1 MQYKWTVL
9 TVTTVGVLM
18 SGIDGR
24 VMIVGLPT
32 VAAALH
38 ADAEQAIWF
47 TQAYTIGS
55 TVALLFIGRVSDM
68 FGKVKIYSA
77 GFVIFTIGSVLT
89 ALSGSPDAFIAARIA
104 QGLGSAALFANSAA
118 IITDAFQTKELG
130 TALGINQIAFRAGG
144 MAGLTLSGV
153 ILAFLAW
160 PYLFYINVPIGI
172 FGTVWALRRLKET
185 GKPAKAP
192 PMDWAGFV
200 AFTIFI
206 ASLLLALTYAAYG
219 IGAYWLAVV
228 LFIISGASLG
238 VFIQLER
245 HKEHPLLDLGL
256 LKIREFTGG
265 IVTGL
270 LNSVAWGSFMLIISL
285 YLQLVKGY
293 SPFSAG
299 LAILP
304 FDFAFLALG
313 PLSGRLSDKYG
324 KRPFTTAGLVVI
336 SLALFLSSTL
346 GVATSYETIAVYL
359 VIGGAGLGLFASPNM
374 SSVMGSVPAK
384 RRAVA
389 SALRATFFN
398 IGYTISVNLVI
409 LIMTFSLPLSE
420 ITQIISMTTPTAL
433 TVSERTAFAVA
444 INQVYI
450 VMAVINAVAIVP
462 NLLRGS
468 RKENELEAAPQPA
481 AGVVENGAPSAP

>member
-1 MQYKWTVL
+1 
-9 TVTTVGVLM
+9 M

-32 VAAALH
+32 VAVALR

-55 TVALLFIGRVSDM
+55 TVALLFIGRISDM
-68 FGKVKIYSA
+68 FGKVRIYAA
-77 GFVIFTIGSVLT
+77 GFSVFTLGSLLT
-89 ALSGSPDAFIAARIA
+89 ALSGNPSAFIAARMA

-118 IITDAFQTKELG
+118 IIADAFESRELG

-160 PYLFYINVPIGI
+160 PYLFYINIPIGI
-172 FGTVWALRRLKET
+172 FGTMWALKRLKDT
-185 GKPAKAP
+185 KRTWKAP
-192 PMDWAGFV
+192 PMDWTGFV
-200 AFTIFI
+200 SFTVFI
-206 ASLLLALTYAAYG
+206 SALLLALTYAAYG
-219 IGAYWLAVV
+219 IGVVWLTVALFVV
-228 LFIISGASLG
+228 SVASLF
-238 VFIQLER
+238 VFVWTER
-245 HKEHPLLDLGL
+245 RREHPLLDLGL
-256 LKIREFTGG
+256 LNVREYTGG

-293 SPFSAG
+293 SPFAAG
-299 LAILP
+299 IAILP

-313 PLSGRLSDKYG
+313 PVSGRLSDKYG
-324 KRPFTTAGLVVI
+324 KRPFTTAGLAVI
-336 SLALFLSSTL
+336 SAALFLSGTV
-346 GVATSYETIAVYL
+346 GVSTSYSTIALYL
-359 VIGGAGLGLFASPNM
+359 VIGGAGLGLFSSPNM
-374 SSVMGSVPAK
+374 SSVMGSVPPK

-409 LIMTFSLPLSE
+409 LVMTFTLPLSE
-420 ITQIISMTTPTAL
+420 ITQIISAITPTAVTQL
-433 TVSERTAFAVA
+433 ERMQFAVA
-444 INQVYI
+444 INHVYF
-450 VMAVINAVAIVP
+450 VMGVVNLVAIAP
-462 NLLRGS
+462 NLLRGRRLDTDWTGDAES
-468 RKENELEAAPQPA
+468 RMLSVPA
-481 AGVVENGAPSAP
+481 HAESNA